1 MVDYKVKMFENKKI
15 IMQWLGESILK
26 WVIYLLM
33 FYSFVEHDNF
43 LTIIF
48 LILIFIITLIFNIL
62 RKRCIIFNIFK
73 KDNIGEVMI
82 LPCIGMGLCTL
93 FAAYARYKMI
103 EKNVFYVI
111 FVILS
116 LCYIFWQYKNFIES

>member
-73 KDNIGEVMI
+73 KDNAREAMI
-82 LPCIGMGLCTL
+82 LPYIGMVLCTL

-111 FVILS
+111 FVIFS
-116 LCYIFWQYKNFIES
+116 LCYMFWQYKNFIES